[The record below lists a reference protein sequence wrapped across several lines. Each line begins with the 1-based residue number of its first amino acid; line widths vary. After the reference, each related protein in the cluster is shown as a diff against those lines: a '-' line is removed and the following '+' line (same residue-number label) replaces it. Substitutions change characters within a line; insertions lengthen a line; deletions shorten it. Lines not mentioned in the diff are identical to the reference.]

1 MQPKRSEIQ
10 KRYLVQLHFFQDITH
25 NGFDKMT
32 TSFVN
37 LPTEMQVEVINNI
50 SLYSDLKA
58 LRLVSKAFNHL
69 TTPLMYYKIELLTD
83 DVIGEKIPSEKQN
96 NEMRS
101 RIRSLL
107 IQPTNLS
114 FVRVLHTD
122 SIGLMPTMLMD
133 ELLPFLK
140 KDSLLEF
147 RYTTHSRNRF
157 PTPLQLE
164 FLWGR
169 QKRLQNLKFYSQM
182 AYWLEGFL
190 QEQKPSQNALLNAF
204 TKLSIGEGYEFPT
217 NVPRFLFWPLKNLD
231 MRILKSL
238 SLKGTF
244 FHQEF
249 TDVMDLFA
257 SQSFDNLTQLSFKGI
272 IFEKTV
278 SFNNVPK
285 LKSLVIDHC
294 DDAIDDA
301 NDLYT
306 ERLPFEFPDN
316 FQLQS
321 LTYWGYGKAEP
332 LTHLLAQVKGLKK
345 LVVGVS
351 DGVFTN
357 DQAVR
362 DFTSAI
368 MLHKDTLRLFELIG
382 QYQAYTTLPQIF
394 PTLRLQN
401 LPHSYNG
408 AWSTSPQLYNIF
420 GLYADAAE

>member
-1 MQPKRSEIQ
+1 
-10 KRYLVQLHFFQDITH
+10 
-25 NGFDKMT
+25 MT
-32 TSFVN
+32 TSFMN
-37 LPTEMQVEVINNI
+37 LPAELQVEVVNSI

-58 LRLVSKAFNHL
+58 LRLVSKPFNNL

-83 DVIGEKIPSEKQN
+83 DVIGEEVPSEEQN
-96 NEMRS
+96 NEMMS
-101 RIRSLL
+101 RISSLL
-107 IQPTNLS
+107 IQPRNLS
-114 FVRVLHTD
+114 FVRVLYTD

-133 ELLPFLK
+133 ELLPCLR

-147 RYTTHSRNRF
+147 RYSTHSRNRF
-157 PTPLQLE
+157 PTPPQLE
-164 FLWGR
+164 YLWGR
-169 QKRLQNLKFYSQM
+169 QKRLHNLKFYSHM

-190 QEQKPSQNALLNAF
+190 QEQKPNHNALLSSF
-204 TKLSIGEGYEFPT
+204 TKLSIGEGYEFPR

-238 SLKGTF
+238 SLKGSF
-244 FHQEF
+244 FRQEF
-249 TDVMDLFA
+249 TAVMDLFA
-257 SQSFDNLTQLSFKGI
+257 SQSFDNLTHLSLKGI

-278 SFNNVPK
+278 TFNNVPK
-285 LKSLVIDHC
+285 LKSLVLDHC

-345 LVVGVS
+345 LVIGVS
-351 DGVFTN
+351 HGLFTN
-357 DQAVR
+357 DQAITN
-362 DFTSAI
+362 FTRAI

-382 QYQAYTTLPQIF
+382 QFRAYTTLSQIF
-394 PTLRLQN
+394 PNLRLEN
-401 LPHSYNG
+401 LPHSYYG
-408 AWSTSPQLYNIF
+408 AWSSSPQSYNIF
-420 GLYADAAE
+420 GLYAAAAE